1 MVGCQRNQP
10 LDTMCLKR
18 HACSK
23 AGETVETYSALTVFI
38 LAVLSMCHA
47 IAEPEETIGSIV

>member
-1 MVGCQRNQP
+1 MVGCQHNQP

-18 HACSK
+18 RARSK
-23 AGETVETYSALTVFI
+23 VGEMVETYVALTISI
-38 LAVLSMCHA
+38 LTILSMSHA